1 VSALPIE
8 PDDYLG
14 EGDDDYEAEP
24 ATASTIDE
32 ADRHLW
38 RIGVLRREAL
48 EIEALFD
55 NRMATLVER
64 KAEALAPYESRIAW
78 HERCAEGWMRA
89 HHAETGTKS
98 KRLPAGTLSLRK
110 APDKVDAMAPPSEEA
125 DRFVRVK
132 REWDRAAVKEATNPG
147 PVAEDYDAP
156 DGYVAH
162 LAVDHDGLVVDGVV
176 WLLATA
182 PAFKAVTQ

>member
-1 VSALPIE
+1 MTALPID
-8 PDDYLG
+8 PDEWLA
-14 EGDDDYEAEP
+14 GDPDDYEAEP

-38 RIGVLRREAL
+38 RIGVLRREAAEL
-48 EIEALFD
+48 EALFD
-55 NRMATLVER
+55 DRMATLAER
-64 KAEALAPYESRIAW
+64 KAEALAPYERRIAW

-98 KRLPAGTLSLRK
+98 KRLPAGTMQLRK
-110 APDKVDAMAPPSEEA
+110 APDRVDALAPPSDDA

-132 REWDRAAVKEATNPG
+132 REWDRNAVKESTNPG
-147 PVAEDYDAP
+147 PVAEDYEAP
-156 DGYVAH
+156 EGYVAH
-162 LAVDHDGLVVDGVV
+162 QAVDHDGVVIDGVV

-182 PAFKAVTQ
+182 PVFRAVTS